1 MLLPISPWRSLKT
14 RVTLLTL
21 GICLVSLWSLA
32 FYASRV
38 LREDM
43 QALLGDQQFST
54 ASIVAAEVNLE
65 LSDRLRALE
74 KVAAKITPAILGDPA
89 ALQVFMSQSLMLQ
102 NFFNGGTFVTQ
113 TDGIVT
119 ASFPHAEQRGIHLL
133 DRDYMVT
140 VLKDD
145 KPAIGRPVQGKRLLF
160 PVVVM
165 AVPIHDRQG
174 KVIGVLAGA
183 TDLSQPS
190 FLDHVADH
198 AYGRT
203 GGYVLVDPRS
213 RTVVTATDKTRIM
226 ETLPGPG
233 VNLAIDRFIQGY
245 EGSAV
250 FINPLGVEMLASAK
264 AVPLAGWYLL
274 AALPTE
280 EAFGLMRAMQ
290 RRVLLATL
298 LVTLLAGALT
308 WWLIKRQ
315 LAPLQATTA
324 QLDAMADESQPLHAL
339 AITGPDEIGQ
349 LIGGFNHLL
358 RTLGLR
364 ESDLRE
370 REAFGQ
376 AILNSVAAEIAVL
389 DRHGVIVEVNQPWL
403 RFSSENGLELCT
415 CPLRAGVGTNYLPV
429 CLVSEVCESMGA
441 LDALAGIRSVI
452 DRSLP
457 SFSLEYPCHSP
468 VQVRWY
474 SMSVTPLGSDV
485 GGVVVSHSDITERR
499 LAQEA
504 LQSSLLEKE
513 ALLKEVHH
521 RVKNNLQVINSLL
534 RLESG
539 RSGQPGVQSVLGDM
553 QGRIRSM
560 ALLHESLYR
569 SGTLATVDLGNYL
582 KQLAMQSF
590 RVLASHSGA
599 VQLQLDLASIEVGM
613 DQAMP
618 CGLLV
623 NELISNCLKHGFP
636 QGRSGEVRVELQ
648 VLDGGAR
655 LRVRVSDTG
664 VGLPDDFESRRG
676 HSLGLQL
683 VSDLATQLG
692 GTLEIG
698 PAPRPLF
705 TVTFARE
712 EYKLR

>member
-43 QALLGDQQFST
+43 QDLLGDQQFST

-65 LSDRLRALE
+65 LGDRLRALE
-74 KVAAKITPAILGDPA
+74 KVASTVTPAMLGDPA
-89 ALQVFMSQSLMLQ
+89 ALQVFMAQSLILQ
-102 NFFNGGTFVTQ
+102 NFFNGGAFVTQ

-119 ASFPHAEQRGIHLL
+119 ASFPYTEQRGIHLL
-133 DRDYMVT
+133 DSDYMVT
-140 VLKDD
+140 VLKDG
-145 KPAIGRPVQGKRLLF
+145 KPAIGRPVQGQRLLR

-165 AVPIHDRQG
+165 AVPVHDRQG
-174 KVIGVLAGA
+174 KVIGVLAGT

-198 AYGRT
+198 TYGLT
-203 GGYVLVDPRS
+203 GGYLLIDSRS

-226 ETLPGPG
+226 QALPGPG
-233 VNLAIDRFIQGY
+233 VSLAIDGFLQGY

-250 FINPLGVEMLASAK
+250 FINPLEVEVLASAK

-274 AALPTE
+274 ASLPTE
-280 EAFGLMRAMQ
+280 EAFGLIRAMQ
-290 RRVLLATL
+290 RRVLLAAL
-298 LVTLLAGALT
+298 LMTLLAGALT
-308 WWLIKRQ
+308 WWLVKRQ
-315 LAPLQATTA
+315 LVPLLATTS
-324 QLDAMADESQPLHAL
+324 QLVAMADDSQPMHAL
-339 AITGPDEIGQ
+339 AMTGPDEVVQ
-349 LIGGFNHLL
+349 LIGGFNHLMK
-358 RTLGLR
+358 TVGSR

-376 AILNSVAAEIAVL
+376 AILNSVSAEIAVL

-403 RFSSENGLELCT
+403 RFSSANCLELCNPAHRT
-415 CPLRAGVGTNYLPV
+415 GVGTNYRAI
-429 CLVSEVCESMGA
+429 CLTSAAGESSGA
-441 LDALAGIRSVI
+441 LDAHAGIRSVI
-452 DRSLP
+452 DGSLP
-457 SFSLEYPCHSP
+457 NFSLEYPCHSP
-468 VQVRWY
+468 AHERWF

-485 GGVVVSHSDITERR
+485 GGAVISHSDITERR
-499 LAQEA
+499 QAQQA

-534 RLESG
+534 RLESE
-539 RSGQPGVQSVLGDM
+539 RRGQPGVQSVLSDM

-560 ALLHESLYR
+560 ALLHESLYH

-590 RVLASHSGA
+590 RALASHSGA
-599 VQLQLDLASIEVGM
+599 VQLQLDLALIEVGM

-623 NELISNCLKHGFP
+623 NELISNCLNHGFP
-636 QGRSGEVRVELQ
+636 QGRNGEVRVELAM
-648 VLDGGAR
+648 LDGGAR
-655 LRVRVSDTG
+655 LRMRVSDTG
-664 VGLPDDFESRRG
+664 IGLPDDFESRRG

-698 PAPRPLF
+698 PTPRPLF